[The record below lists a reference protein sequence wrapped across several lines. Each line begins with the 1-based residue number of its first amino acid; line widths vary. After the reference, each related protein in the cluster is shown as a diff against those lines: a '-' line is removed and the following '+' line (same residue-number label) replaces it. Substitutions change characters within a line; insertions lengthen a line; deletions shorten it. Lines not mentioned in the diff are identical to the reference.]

1 MRPRPLRRGR
11 HRPHAKPLPC
21 LGPAA
26 GRAARL
32 LVVIFA
38 MSCRCASRSSLW
50 LTVGAALWR
59 RQLARLDE
67 PDEEVPQDPII
78 ELHEDNFEDMLGP
91 PPFSRAALRSLR
103 NKLLPTTAQQRAC
116 R

>member
-1 MRPRPLRRGR
+1 MPLRIS
-11 HRPHAKPLPC
+11 
-21 LGPAA
+21 
-26 GRAARL
+26 RA
-32 LVVIFA
+32 
-38 MSCRCASRSSLW
+38 LW

-91 PPFSRAALRSLR
+91 PPLSPAALRSLR
-103 NKLLPTTAQQRAC
+103 KRFRQEERSSGLVADGLGCWAWVQWSTS
-116 R
+116 